1 MTKQEAHKEMLK
13 GHKMRHQY
21 YSPEE
26 FVFINANNEFETED
40 GYSHGGIYDE
50 FWQVYQKWEDGWGYH
65 RDNETSK
72 SCDNNEEIIRFSKHL
87 SDDPYYLTIRNCYDG
102 FSDIYNMHDAPT
114 KQQRIDAERIKPV
127 KSKSAINRNDLCDCG
142 SGKKFKNCHGR
153 THIA

>member
-26 FVFINANNEFETED
+26 FVFINSDNEFETED

-50 FWQVYQKWEDGWGYH
+50 FWQVYQKWEDGWDYY
-65 RDNETSK
+65 DVTSK
-72 SCDNNEEIIRFSKHL
+72 VDITEFGKCASSYLL
-87 SDDPYYLTIRNCYDG
+87 SNTDKIYELTSIRN
-102 FSDIYNMHDAPT
+102 APELFYGSAS

-127 KSKSAINRNDLCDCG
+127 KPKSVINRNDLCDCG
-142 SGKKFKNCHGR
+142 SGVKFKKCCGK
-153 THIA
+153 